1 MKVLGLT
8 GGSGSGK
15 SVAASF
21 LASRGGNVID
31 ADAVY
36 HRLIAEK
43 GRCTWAVSRAFG
55 PDILLPDGTLDRRKL
70 ASLVFAPDGR
80 EALCRLNEAV
90 HPIVMREIGKLLSK
104 AERSGVPYVVLDAP
118 QLFEAG
124 ADRLCDAT
132 AAVLA
137 DRDLRIRRLS
147 ERDALPAGEAARR
160 IDAQLP
166 DDYFR
171 EHCDFILENNG
182 TADQL
187 REACETLL
195 SRLGVP
201 APAGRRER

>member
-15 SVAASF
+15 SAAASF
-21 LASRGGNVID
+21 LASRGGDVID

-36 HRLIAEK
+36 HRLIAKK
-43 GRCTWAVSRAFG
+43 GRCTRALARAFG
-55 PDILLPDGTLDRRKL
+55 PDILLPDGTLDRRKM

-80 EALCRLNEAV
+80 EALSRLNETT
-90 HPIVMREIGKLLSK
+90 HPFVMREIEKLLTRAKK
-104 AERSGVPYVVLDAP
+104 AGVPYVVLDAP

-124 ADRLCDAT
+124 ANRLCDAT

-147 ERDALPAGEAARR
+147 ERDALPASDAARR

-171 EHCDFILENNG
+171 ERCDFILENNG
-182 TADQL
+182 TAEEL
-187 REACETLL
+187 RQDCETLL
-195 SRLGVP
+195 SRLGLSDT
-201 APAGRRER
+201 AGRRER